1 LRRRLCCLVPTGDRV
16 EQGRVERFGLG
27 LDPPALAFRL
37 GLEVACQAVDPRFDW
52 HPLVAKDPPEGVLA
66 GSGPQVARPCLPRL
80 PVFFHSLPRTADDC
94 PHRSISAVLGKPRRA
109 PYASRVP
116 DTDPFGEE
124 KPRGFL
130 FLARLFGGSAK
141 KPRLRTTVRRTEV
154 LDLVVP
160 SDKVEAA
167 KAALEQWLQ
176 GHGVATAVS
185 VEPKEDGKSRVHAKL
200 DVSDSAKLD
209 LTSERI
215 QSELEDVL
223 ANALH

>member
-1 LRRRLCCLVPTGDRV
+1 VP
-16 EQGRVERFGLG
+16 E
-27 LDPPALAFRL
+27 
-37 GLEVACQAVDPRFDW
+37 
-52 HPLVAKDPPEGVLA
+52 
-66 GSGPQVARPCLPRL
+66 
-80 PVFFHSLPRTADDC
+80 
-94 PHRSISAVLGKPRRA
+94 
-109 PYASRVP
+109 
-116 DTDPFGEE
+116 TDAFGEE

-141 KPRLRTTVRRTEV
+141 KPRVRTTVRRSEV

-160 SDKVEAA
+160 TDKVDAA

-176 GHGVATAVS
+176 GHGITTAVS
-185 VEPKEDGKSRVHAKL
+185 VEPKEDGKSRIHAKL
-200 DVSDSAKLD
+200 DASDSAKLD